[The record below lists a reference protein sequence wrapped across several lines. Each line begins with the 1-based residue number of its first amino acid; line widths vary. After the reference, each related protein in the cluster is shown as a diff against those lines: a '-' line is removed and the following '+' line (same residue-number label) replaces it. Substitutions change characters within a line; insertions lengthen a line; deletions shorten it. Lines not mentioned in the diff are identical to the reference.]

1 MSPELIAGRYRV
13 ERAVGRGGMGTVWLC
28 QDEVLGRDV
37 AVKNVGNLPDQTSTD
52 VARAMREA
60 RSSAALNHPNVVS
73 VFDVVETGDE
83 IWMVM
88 EYFPS
93 RTLSEILREDG
104 PLSPERAARIGVQ
117 VADGLA
123 AAHARGTI
131 HRDVKPGNVLVGAG
145 DQAKISDF
153 GIARMAGDP
162 QLTSTGLLTGT
173 PSYFS
178 PELARGADP
187 GPESDVWALGATLY
201 AAVEGASPYPTQRNP
216 IALLQTIA
224 SEPPPRPSNAGP
236 LAEPIARMMDRD
248 PRSRWAMADAAH
260 ALRRVAERGRERT
273 AAATVPLATDDAHD
287 PTTTTS
293 RPVAAPVAAPPE
305 RRRRKGLLPWLL
317 VAAALLLVAGA
328 GYALLD
334 LNGDA
339 TAGQTQGTS
348 TPTPSETQGASPKR
362 SPSPSPTPTPSPEQ
376 TPSKTPKPAPAPDT
390 AEAKADFVDGY
401 FDVMPEDTD
410 TGWSM
415 LAPSM
420 QSVGKDEYEDFWGSI
435 ESVES
440 SQTSASSG
448 SDTVSTVITYT
459 FDDGR
464 VVTEQQ
470 EIDLQ
475 GSDGAYAIADDR
487 VISSQ
492 TQ

>member
-1 MSPELIAGRYRV
+1 M
-13 ERAVGRGGMGTVWLC
+13 
-28 QDEVLGRDV
+28 
-37 AVKNVGNLPDQTSTD
+37 
-52 VARAMREA
+52 
-60 RSSAALNHPNVVS
+60 
-73 VFDVVETGDE
+73 
-83 IWMVM
+83 
-88 EYFPS
+88 
-93 RTLSEILREDG
+93 
-104 PLSPERAARIGVQ
+104 
-117 VADGLA
+117 
-123 AAHARGTI
+123 
-131 HRDVKPGNVLVGAG
+131 KPGNVLVGAG

-224 SEPPPRPSNAGP
+224 SEPPPRPI
-236 LAEPIARMMDRD
+236 ERRD
-248 PRSRWAMADAAH
+248 PGRADRADDGPRPAVPLGH
-260 ALRRVAERGRERT
+260 GRRRPRPAPRGRARPRADRHGDRPARDRRRPRPHHDDL
-273 AAATVPLATDDAHD
+273 AARRR
-287 PTTTTS
+287 S
-293 RPVAAPVAAPPE
+293 GGRPPPE

-339 TAGQTQGTS
+339 TAGPTQETS
-348 TPTPSETQGASPKR
+348 TPTPSETRDASPKP

-376 TPSKTPKPAPAPDT
+376 TPSRTPKPAPAPDT

-410 TGWSM
+410 TGWPM

-420 QSVGKDEYEDFWGSI
+420 QSVGKDEYEEFWGSI

-440 SQTSASSG
+440 SQTSASTG

-487 VISSQ
+487 VISLPDAVGHVVRRSARHDARASGRPVSPGTTGSAGRGHGQ
-492 TQ
+492 VAVAHHDRDVPRLVGPAHLGPGVLEQVERLRRGVAVLVVLPHRDQREPRTETGEQRRVLVATAVVRHLEHVDPQVRRRPVEQPPGPPARGRR